1 MFLDT
6 DFIMNRVPFFI
17 SFVLFDVLHGSTVV
31 SLSPGEWFVMVGRL
45 VAGADRNLPY
55 NLIPVLRSWRTSC
68 LAVCGALSY
77 LE

>member
-1 MFLDT
+1 MFLDM
-6 DFIMNRVPFFI
+6 DFIINRVPFFI

-31 SLSPGEWFVMVGRL
+31 SLNPCEWFVTVGRL
-45 VAGADRNLPY
+45 VAGVDRSLPC
-55 NLIPVLRSWRTSC
+55 NLIPILWSWRTSC